1 MISELDILGS
11 FRHLVERNNIN
22 FVVVGSGD
30 DAAVIKSQ
38 KKDLVHSM
46 DISKEG
52 THFPHNSKAEDIA
65 YRSIATALSDLAA
78 MGAFPSFI
86 TVGLTS
92 NKTNIKWYKDF
103 TKGLEIIIDEYDI
116 KLVGGDITFGDLN
129 ICINVFGYPHKKPL
143 LRSNAKLNDL
153 IYITGILGKGRQ
165 GLTDWR
171 NNKKS
176 KYHKDFFRPKV
187 RFDIAKYISNFA
199 SSCIDISD
207 GLIKDLGAICKSSQ
221 VGAILRYEDIPITND
236 INDLSYGDD
245 YELCFTCGIEY
256 EEMLKNKGFKPN
268 GKIIKGSD
276 VILTKGNENI
286 DFKNTGWDCFD

>member
-1 MISELDILGS
+1 MISELDILNS
-11 FRHLVERNNIN
+11 FQHLVEKDDDNL
-22 FVVVGSGD
+22 VVVGSGD

-52 THFPHNSKAEDIA
+52 THFPENSNANDIA

-78 MGAFPSFI
+78 MGAYPSFI

-92 NKTNIKWYKDF
+92 NKTNIKWYEDF
-103 TKGLEIIIDEYDI
+103 THGLEAIINEYDI

-129 ICINVFGYPHKKPL
+129 ICINVFGYPFMKPL
-143 LRSNAKLNDL
+143 LRSNAKPDDL
-153 IYITGILGKGRQ
+153 IYITGALGKGRK
-165 GLTDWR
+165 GLIDWN

-176 KYHKDFFRPKV
+176 KYIEEFFRPKV
-187 RFDIAKYISNFA
+187 QFGLSEYIASFA

-207 GLIKDLGAICKSSQ
+207 GLFKDLGAICKSSQ

-236 INDLSYGDD
+236 INDLTYGDD
-245 YELCFTCGIEY
+245 YELCFTCGTEC
-256 EEMLKNKGFKPN
+256 EEMLKNKGFKPI
-268 GKIIKGSD
+268 GKITKGS
-276 VILTKGNENI
+276 NI
-286 DFKNTGWDCFD
+286 KLRKNNKNINFKKTGWDSFC